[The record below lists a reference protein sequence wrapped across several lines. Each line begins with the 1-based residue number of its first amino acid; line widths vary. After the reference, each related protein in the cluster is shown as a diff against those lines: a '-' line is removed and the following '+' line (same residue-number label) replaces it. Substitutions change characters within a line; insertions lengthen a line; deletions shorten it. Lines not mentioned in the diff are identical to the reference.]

1 MTPATPVT
9 PATPGGAMPAPAPAG
24 RPGWS
29 VRVRI
34 LAAILLV
41 AALGLTVAGG
51 TAYLVQRDVALQEID
66 ARLAASVESVRFIVT
81 GAPTTDLGAAGTSE
95 TSALPKASSVTYAS
109 TREALQAVMAR
120 LVPSSNESSLGLIN
134 GVPALIPGTELAFH
148 LEDDQEF
155 MLRVIAEVDGGNVV
169 RGTAVGS
176 LGNLRYIAAPV
187 TVEGSGENGIFVTAF
202 DLDAELGELTS
213 AFQIYTAVAVGALIA
228 IGMVGW
234 FVAGRLLRPIR
245 QLRAAASR
253 ITASDLHERIPVAG
267 RDDMSEL
274 TRTVN
279 DMLDRLDESLTAQRQ
294 LLNDVRHELKT
305 PITIVRGYLEL
316 LDPLNPDD
324 VASARAIALDEL
336 DRMTGLI
343 DDIESLAN
351 AQRADLVPVPTDA
364 ADLTT
369 QVFRKI
375 SAIPGH
381 KWVLVEMAQAVVPVD
396 PARLTQALLQLA
408 NNAAKYAPAGTV
420 IEIGSTEHTDAVE
433 FWIADHGPGIPAE
446 AKARIFERFGRIDT
460 GRGVE
465 GSGLGLP
472 IVDAIA
478 RAHGGYINLTTS
490 PSGSRFGILVPR
502 RTVHVAP
509 GAAVEA
515 AAMAEGA
522 ASAREERVIDPERST
537 P

>member
-1 MTPATPVT
+1 MTAPTAMTPATPT
-9 PATPGGAMPAPAPAG
+9 PATPTAAAAAQSA

-41 AALGLTVAGG
+41 AAVGLTVAGG
-51 TAYLVQRDVALQEID
+51 TAYLVQRDRALQEVD
-66 ARLAASVESVRFIVT
+66 ARLSASVESVRFIVT
-81 GAPTTDLGAAGTSE
+81 GSPTTDLDAADA
-95 TSALPKASSVTYAS
+95 SALPEASSVTYAS
-109 TREALQAVMAR
+109 TRDALQAVMAR

-155 MLRVIAEVDGGNVV
+155 VLRVIAEVDGGNVV
-169 RGTAVGS
+169 RGTAVGE

-187 TVEGSGENGIFVTAF
+187 TVEGSGEAGIFVTAF

-213 AFQIYTAVAVGALIA
+213 AFRIYTAVAAAALVA
-228 IGMVGW
+228 IGLVGW

-253 ITASDLHERIPVAG
+253 ITASDLHERIPVVG
-267 RDDMSEL
+267 RDDVSEL

-279 DMLDRLDESLTAQRQ
+279 DMLERLDESLTAQRQ

-316 LDPLNPDD
+316 LDPHNADD
-324 VASARAIALDEL
+324 VAAARAIALDEL

-351 AQRADLVPVPTDA
+351 AQRADLVRVPTDA
-364 ADLTT
+364 ADLTV
-369 QVFRKI
+369 QVFQKI
-375 SAIPGH
+375 SAIPDH
-381 KWVLVEMAQAVVPVD
+381 AWILVEQAHVVVPVD

-408 NNAAKYAPAGTV
+408 NNAAKHSADGTP
-420 IEIGSTEHTDAVE
+420 IEIGSTEHPDAVE

-446 AKARIFERFGRIDT
+446 AKSRIFERFGRIDT

-490 PSGSRFGILVPR
+490 PAGSRFGILVPR
-502 RTVHVAP
+502 RTVDIVP
-509 GAAVEA
+509 GT
-515 AAMAEGA
+515 
-522 ASAREERVIDPERST
+522 ASAGRDSSPTDPDRSA